1 MAERQDRRER
11 KSETCEGPSAG
22 GRRKRDQ
29 TVANPA
35 GAGYDKK
42 NDGPNRPSV

>member
-11 KSETCEGPSAG
+11 SSETYNGPSAG
-22 GRRKRDQ
+22 GRRKRTRTEAD
-29 TVANPA
+29 PA
-35 GAGYDKK
+35 GAGFDKK

>member
-1 MAERQDRRER
+1 MAEQQDRRER
-11 KSETCEGPSAG
+11 KNETYEGPSAG
-22 GRRKRDQ
+22 GRRKQ
-29 TVANPA
+29 TRAAADPA